1 MSSTISKPKYADVL
15 KDIDSF
21 YTLHAL
27 QALCPTTNT
36 TLKVKPLSVEQLKGF
51 IEMQVRT
58 EKDEFGVI
66 PGLAAVQQL
75 NEVIVNNCLSD
86 DTKDNLLESLTVIDR
101 DAVLLQMRETV
112 NSELELVVDEENT
125 ESVDLSEIVA
135 RLKESKFPAK
145 AKTKN
150 STIKFGTGSI
160 KIKLSLPSLQ
170 TDFLINNYFKAKVTQ
185 KLQKGKKQLKKD
197 IDKILGQ
204 VYLAEIS
211 KYIVSIVITKGEN
224 ETYITFS
231 DSATLDDNLALLEKL
246 PSVVVSEATKFVS
259 DVKKYRDSIFYY
271 INSDDK
277 QIPLQIDIALFAGI

>member
-1 MSSTISKPKYADVL
+1 MSSTISKPKYADLL

-21 YTLHAL
+21 YTSNAL
-27 QALCPTTNT
+27 QAICPTTNT

-58 EKDEFGVI
+58 EKDEYGVI

-75 NEVIVNNCLSD
+75 NDVIVNNCLSD
-86 DTKDNLLESLTVIDR
+86 KKDDLLEKLTIIDR

-125 ESVDLSEIVA
+125 ESVDLGEIVT

-145 AKTKN
+145 AKQRN
-150 STIKFGTGSI
+150 STVKFGNGSI

-170 TDFLINNYFKAKVTQ
+170 TDSLVNNYFKTKVTQ

-231 DSATLDDNLALLEKL
+231 DNGTLDDNLALLEKL
-246 PSVVVSEATKFVS
+246 PSIVVSEATKFVS
-259 DVKKYRDSIFYY
+259 DVKKYRDSIFHYT
-271 INSDDK
+271 NSDDK
-277 QIPLQIDIALFAGI
+277 QVPLQIDIALFAGI